1 MRLIRSCDGVKET
14 KGLENIAN
22 GRFPLRK
29 KIKNL
34 KKAGNKMAGSFVS
47 SIVFP

>member
-1 MRLIRSCDGVKET
+1 MESRKLRESRILQMA
-14 KGLENIAN
+14 GL
-22 GRFPLRK
+22 PLRK